1 MENEKLN
8 PRKWAEENLSAPR
21 ARAFK
26 NALREL
32 EDKKFSSEFWE
43 ARNNEDKMRREFA
56 LSKREETDE
65 IQRKAHQKSEELEKQ
80 AKLLMIQASKVRDE
94 AREEVSRIISG
105 VYETEEYKAENAKA
119 SELWHKDDAI
129 FQTKVLA
136 LMEKYQEAQAKSA

>member
-56 LSKREETDE
+56 LSKREETE
-65 IQRKAHQKSEELEKQ
+65 AILSKAHQESEELEKQ
-80 AKLLMIQASKVRDE
+80 ARLLMTQASKVRDE

-105 VYETEEYKAENAKA
+105 VYETEEYKAEHARA
-119 SELWHKDDAI
+119 SEIWHRDDAI
-129 FQTKVLA
+129 FQPKVLA

>member
-26 NALREL
+26 NTLREL

-43 ARNNEDKMRREFA
+43 IRNKEDKMRREFA
-56 LSKREETDE
+56 LSKREETE
-65 IQRKAHQKSEELEKQ
+65 AVLSKAHQEAEELEKQ
-80 AKLLMIQASKVRDE
+80 ANLLLNQANKVRDE